1 MWYKSMVLSRKTKC
15 IALANHRYPER
26 DLPPRPGSGTSH
38 QLRTRFLDLETFTND
53 DPLSDS
59 ECKAHGV
66 CVFLSESL
74 INKAIDLLPR
84 YEAKLFHSVSGEQ
97 AGEQLL
103 QRTVLWIRRR
113 GGIWLP
119 WSV

>member
-1 MWYKSMVLSRKTKC
+1 MWYESMVLSKKTKC
-15 IALANHRYPER
+15 IAITNHRCHER

-66 CVFLSESL
+66 CIFLSESL
-74 INKAIDLLPR
+74 INKAIDLFPR